1 MGKRIVY
8 TKITPLPPNVP
19 RQLALEL
26 LHSHDE
32 MIRLN
37 PLVTGV
43 KSIEAPRDAASDEFF
58 SQWYEISEIIT
69 WGFGLKKKISFKGV
83 FHDQPW
89 GLQSHVYAP
98 MGVDMRNKYRI
109 GGNQPGEPR
118 EAREL
123 GVDTPSDGLYLREDV
138 DITCSVPLTA
148 GFVAKEAKAATAVM
162 IARLSKKAELLDE
175 GKLHAMFENG
185 RLKTSR
191 PNMNPTFGERPLP
204 SPMSAPGSP
213 LPQIASA
220 TMSTSP
226 FAPPTDDHGFGNYH
240 DLMARKHSRRQSHSA
255 PQQYFSLHGMHHAK
269 SSTALKGVPEYNIA
283 EVPGSFYHADPSMY
297 PPTPKQGGHSFMS
310 ELPGDYPHSSL
321 APPPTQQTATDR
333 RRSSQF
339 STYQA
344 SQQQGSPQ
352 PSPGLPCEASPHSGD
367 SRYRLT
373 NPDSVHLA
381 YRQGSSS
388 SVAEW
393 QRSLPRPSAEDLTS
407 PHHSGAS
414 SQHGER
420 GGWPLPPDEHQ
431 EYQAYRPQESPGQ
444 RSSPSQ
450 FQQASSSQS
459 SPSLDPA
466 RCSTTSSGSGG
477 PQGTASTHTSF
488 SQRTSHC
495 PVCHF
500 FEGDEAAIGHHV
512 SKAHGFA

>member
-8 TKITPLPPNVP
+8 TKITPLPSNVP

-69 WGFGLKKKISFKGV
+69 WSFGLKKKISFKGV

-123 GVDTPSDGLYLREDV
+123 GVDTPLDGLYLREDV

-185 RLKTSR
+185 RLKTSK

-204 SPMSAPGSP
+204 SPISAPGSP
-213 LPQIASA
+213 LPQIVSP
-220 TMSTSP
+220 TMSTSL
-226 FAPPTDDHGFGNYH
+226 FSPPTDDEGFGNYH
-240 DLMARKHSRRQSHSA
+240 DLMARKHSRRQSYST
-255 PQQYFSLHGMHHAK
+255 PQQYISYNGTQYAK
-269 SSTALKGVPEYNIA
+269 SSTALSGVPKNNIA

-297 PPTPKQGGHSFMS
+297 STTLKKGGQSFMS
-310 ELPGDYPHSSL
+310 ELPGDYQHSGL
-321 APPPTQQTATDR
+321 APPPAQQTAADR
-333 RRSSQF
+333 RRSSQL
-339 STYQA
+339 SAYQP
-344 SQQQGSPQ
+344 SQQGSPQ
-352 PSPGLPCEASPHSGD
+352 PSPGFPSEWSPYIGD

-373 NPDSVHLA
+373 NPDSVHPA
-381 YRQGSSS
+381 FRQGSSS
-388 SVAEW
+388 SVAVW
-393 QRSLPRPSAEDLTS
+393 QRSVFNASTEDLNS
-407 PHHSGAS
+407 IQNSRAS
-414 SQHGER
+414 SQYSER
-420 GGWPLPPDEHQ
+420 GWPSHTDEKK
-431 EYQAYRPQESPGQ
+431 EYQAYRPQESLGQ
-444 RSSPSQ
+444 QFSQ
-450 FQQASSSQS
+450 LNMQQASSAQS
-459 SPSLDPA
+459 SPSLDQA
-466 RCSTTSSGSGG
+466 RFSTTSSGSG
-477 PQGTASTHTSF
+477 PQGTSSTHTSF
-488 SQRTSHC
+488 SQRTSNC
-495 PVCHF
+495 PVCHS
-500 FEGDEAAIGHHV
+500 FEGDEAAISHHV